1 MIKFKDFLLEKIL
14 IETYESLDESL
25 KDVLKYASDKHLGQ
39 TRSSGEKYIRHPIRV
54 AKSIMKYKKSHN
66 IDSLIKAALLHDT
79 IEDTDTTHEDLEKL
93 YGGLVASLVKQLTS
107 DKEEIKKIGKTEYL
121 SKKMKQ
127 MSNYALAIK
136 LVDRLDNV
144 SDIATTKT
152 PQWRKNY
159 KRETEKIL
167 NTLEKERNLTN
178 THKNII
184 KDIKNKL
191 KEIK

>member
-1 MIKFKDFLLEKIL
+1 MIKFKDFLTEEVL
-14 IETYESLDESL
+14 IKVYNSLDESL
-25 KDVLKYASDKHLGQ
+25 KDVLKYASEKHFGQ
-39 TRSSGEKYIRHPIRV
+39 TRSSGEKYIQHPIRV
-54 AKSIMKYKKSHN
+54 AKSIIKYKQSHN
-66 IDSLIKAALLHDT
+66 IDALVKAALLHDT

-107 DKEEIKKIGKTEYL
+107 DKDEISKIGKTEYL
-121 SKKMKQ
+121 TKKMKE

-136 LVDRLDNV
+136 LADRLDNV
-144 SDIATTKT
+144 SDIATAKT

-159 KRETEKIL
+159 KKETEKIL

-178 THKNII
+178 THKKII